1 MEEQEKQTQETREKG
16 KKEEKKKYVYIDDGR
31 TIADMNVEGMPGY
44 DPARNQK
51 KADRL
56 TFKEKMAVLFGAYRA
71 YFPYLVTVLL
81 ALAIV
86 YLIFYIIWS

>member
-1 MEEQEKQTQETREKG
+1 MEERNKQTQEEKAKRG
-16 KKEEKKKYVYIDDGR
+16 KKEKKKYVYVDDGR

-44 DPARNQK
+44 DPARDKK

-56 TFKEKMAVLFGAYRA
+56 TWKEKAAILFGAYRA